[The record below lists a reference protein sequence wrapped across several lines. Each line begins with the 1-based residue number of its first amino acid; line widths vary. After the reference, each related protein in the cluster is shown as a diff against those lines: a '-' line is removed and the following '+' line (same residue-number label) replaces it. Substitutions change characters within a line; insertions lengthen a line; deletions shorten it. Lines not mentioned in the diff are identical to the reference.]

1 MNKRVQLH
9 LVAATVSVLTLST
22 TAWAISPQ
30 SDAKRLD
37 KSGEVQAGSDDL
49 QKKLGDESRAPG
61 RMGSGGRTASGQG
74 RPQGSHRPDSMSS
87 GGHGT
92 SGNGGSGGVSSS
104 TRPQYRPD
112 SHNPRHPDY
121 PSGHH
126 YPENS
131 SVGWGSHDHHPE
143 TERYPWLHH
152 RPEYPTYPSYS
163 SSPSYAYSSPEVNDY
178 QAYTPPSTSYSSYT
192 PSYSGY
198 TAPSTTSYASSS
210 PEYSETSP
218 QYQPQTSFYAPQS
231 QEQYQQ
237 SQEQYPQ
244 YQQQYGK
251 PSYGKPG
258 LEGGESGGEESGPEG
273 GYGSLDYGSRSDEAR
288 PETGTADTMAAFFD
302 PGFASLIDLN
312 LLGKAWANKDSSLLA
327 DLGLQMLRAEQIVGR
342 PHKTVSADKLLEET
356 IRVAA
361 EKHDSATLTRL
372 AKALADK
379 KELAAMAEKES
390 RSISYAASES
400 RDTPS
405 ATEGE
410 HADAAPESRFA
421 ANWGFDYTM
430 IPSRRGNEVRIEK
443 VRPDTPAA
451 RISFDPGDRIVSI
464 NAIPITSAEDV
475 EEVRGL
481 VRFQVVDSRS
491 NQPRWYAY
499 KLP

>member
-1 MNKRVQLH
+1 
-9 LVAATVSVLTLST
+9 
-22 TAWAISPQ
+22 
-30 SDAKRLD
+30 
-37 KSGEVQAGSDDL
+37 
-49 QKKLGDESRAPG
+49 
-61 RMGSGGRTASGQG
+61 
-74 RPQGSHRPDSMSS
+74 
-87 GGHGT
+87 
-92 SGNGGSGGVSSS
+92 
-104 TRPQYRPD
+104 
-112 SHNPRHPDY
+112 
-121 PSGHH
+121 
-126 YPENS
+126 
-131 SVGWGSHDHHPE
+131 
-143 TERYPWLHH
+143 
-152 RPEYPTYPSYS
+152 
-163 SSPSYAYSSPEVNDY
+163 
-178 QAYTPPSTSYSSYT
+178 
-192 PSYSGY
+192 
-198 TAPSTTSYASSS
+198 
-210 PEYSETSP
+210 
-218 QYQPQTSFYAPQS
+218 
-231 QEQYQQ
+231 
-237 SQEQYPQ
+237 
-244 YQQQYGK
+244 
-251 PSYGKPG
+251 
-258 LEGGESGGEESGPEG
+258 
-273 GYGSLDYGSRSDEAR
+273 
-288 PETGTADTMAAFFD
+288 MAAFFD